1 MAKQTEYPNSIDK
14 LVLRLAEWPRKDA
27 QIWQAATAA
36 TDPFADEGGERAMM
50 RALSNRRLQSSYGRW
65 LGFLQHRGEL
75 HSNEEAAQRISKEAT
90 LAYIAELQGFGNM
103 PSTIALRLTDLL
115 LMARLFAPEAD
126 WRFLTNLAKRI
137 AAGRD
142 SASCKDKW
150 LRLRGSEELL
160 RLGHDLMASAASQL
174 TPVKAATLFRDGLII
189 ASLALMPLRRRNFV
203 QLQLGEEL
211 TQTGQGWVVDI
222 PATATKTHRPLDCK
236 WPDEL
241 VKPLETYL
249 HTHRPVLVSRCYRW
263 LGRAGDHLWVATS
276 GSALTEMALYD
287 IVTKRTKAAF
297 GKAINPH
304 AFRDAAATTLAIHD
318 PKHVRITAAIL
329 GHTSFQTTEKYYN
342 QAVVLDA
349 HRRYAETLSRLRQ
362 SSKRPNP

>member
-1 MAKQTEYPNSIDK
+1 MVKQTEYPSSTDR
-14 LVLRLAEWPRKDA
+14 LVLSLAEWPRRDA
-27 QIWQAATAA
+27 QVWQSATAA

-50 RALSNRRLQSSYGRW
+50 RAHSNRRLQSSYGRW
-65 LGFLQHRGEL
+65 LGFLQHRREL
-75 HSNEEAAQRISKEAT
+75 NDIEEPARRINRET
-90 LAYIAELQGFGNM
+90 VLAYVAELREMGNM
-103 PSTIALRLTDLL
+103 PSTMALRLTDLV
-115 LMARLFAPEAD
+115 LMARLFDPVGG
-126 WRFLTNLAKRI
+126 WSFLTNLAKRV
-137 AAGRD
+137 AAGHGGAGR
-142 SASCKDKW
+142 KDKR
-150 LRLRGSEELL
+150 LLLRGSDELL
-160 RLGHDLMASAASQL
+160 GLGHTLMASAASQ
-174 TPVKAATLFRDGLII
+174 TSSVKAATLFRDGLII
-189 ASLALMPLRRRNFV
+189 ASLSFMLLRRRNFV
-203 QLQLGEEL
+203 QLRIGKEL
-211 TQTGQGWVVDI
+211 TKTGQGWIVDI
-222 PATATKTHRPLDCK
+222 PGTSTKTHHPIDSK

-241 VKPLETYL
+241 VVPLETYL

-318 PKHVRITAAIL
+318 PKHVRIAAAIL

-342 QAVVLDA
+342 QALVLDA